1 MAAMASFQRLSGGR
15 PHRPGRLRF
24 RPGVSLVLFAIL
36 LAVLWFAGGGSR
48 ADLIGQV
55 LVRATAWVLLV
66 TAILFAPA
74 PSWRSTGPVAAL
86 LCGAAAIAC
95 LQLVPLPPG
104 LWQMLPGRAVLTE
117 AAAASGQPQPWRAW
131 SIVPGATANA
141 LSALVVPLAVL
152 VLVAGMRPDARRHLP
167 AMLLGFAGLTM
178 SIGLLQFSG
187 ATLNNPFVNDTPGE
201 VSALFANRNHF
212 ALLMAIGCAVAP
224 AWAFMDRSQLR
235 WRGPL
240 AGSLVLMSLL
250 AIVASGSRSGVML
263 GAVALMLGLAIIA
276 RPARHLLRRQPRW
289 LFPAILSGVVL
300 LAIALVTVSVLA
312 GRAIAIDRLAT
323 SEVGADMRSRG
334 LPTVLGMVREYFPFG
349 SGLGSFETMFRMHEP
364 FDLLKPTYFNH
375 AHNDWLEIVL
385 DTGLPGLLLLA
396 CGVLWWGMASVRAW
410 RSDALTPRAGSAIV
424 LLVMAASVF
433 DYPARTP
440 AILAILALAALWL
453 AGVGVTSALPR
464 TEQHL

>member
-1 MAAMASFQRLSGGR
+1 MPSFRRLSGGR

-24 RPGVSLVLFAIL
+24 QPGVSFVLFAIL
-36 LAVLWFAGGGSR
+36 LAVLWLAGGGSR

-66 TAILFAPA
+66 IAILFAPA
-74 PSWRSTGPVAAL
+74 PSWRRTGPVAAL

-117 AAAASGQPQPWRAW
+117 AASASGQPQPWRAW
-131 SIVPGATANA
+131 SIVPGATVNA

-167 AMLLGFAGLTM
+167 AMLLGFAGSTM
-178 SIGLLQFSG
+178 FIGLLQFSG

-240 AGSLVLMSLL
+240 AGGLVLMSLL

-276 RPARHLLRRQPRW
+276 RPTRHLLRRKPRW
-289 LFPAILSGVVL
+289 VFPAILTGVL
-300 LAIALVTVSVLA
+300 MLAIALVTVSVLA

-323 SEVGADMRSRG
+323 GEVGEDMRSRG
-334 LPTVLGMVREYFPFG
+334 LPTVLGMIREYFPFG
-349 SGLGSFETMFRMHEP
+349 SGLGGFETMFRMHEP
-364 FDLLKPTYFNH
+364 FELLKPTYFNH

-396 CGVLWWGMASVRAW
+396 CGVLWWGVASIRAW
-410 RSDALTPRAGSAIV
+410 RIDALTPRTGSAIV
-424 LLVMAASVF
+424 LLVMVASVF

-453 AGVGVTSALPR
+453 AGVGATSALPR

>member
-1 MAAMASFQRLSGGR
+1 MPSFLRLSGGR
-15 PHRPGRLRF
+15 PHRPGRPRF
-24 RPGVSLVLFAIL
+24 QPGVSFLLFAIL
-36 LAVLWFAGGGSR
+36 LATLWVAGGGSR

-55 LVRATAWVLLV
+55 LVRAMAWAVLV
-66 TAILFAPA
+66 IAILFAPI
-74 PSWRSTGPVAAL
+74 PSLRGARPVAAL
-86 LCGAAAIAC
+86 LFGAAAIAC
-95 LQLVPLPPG
+95 VQLVPLPPG
-104 LWQMLPGRAVLTE
+104 LWQILPGRAVLAE

-131 SIVPGATANA
+131 SIVPGATVNA
-141 LSALVVPLAVL
+141 LSSLVVPLAVL
-152 VLVAGMRPDARRHLP
+152 ILVAGMRPAPQRYLP
-167 AMLLGFAGLTM
+167 AMLLGFAALTM
-178 SIGLLQFSG
+178 FIGLLQFSG

-224 AWAFMDRSQLR
+224 AWAFMDRIQLR

-240 AGSLVLMSLL
+240 AGGLVLIFLL

-263 GAVALMLGLAIIA
+263 GAVALMLGLALIA
-276 RPARHLLRRQPRW
+276 RPARHLLRRKPRW
-289 LFPAILSGVVL
+289 VLPAILSGVAM

-312 GRAIAIDRLAT
+312 GRAVAIDRVVT
-323 SEVGADMRSRG
+323 SDVGQDMRSRG
-334 LPTVLGMVREYFPFG
+334 LPTVLGMIRDYLPFG
-349 SGLGSFETMFRMHEP
+349 SGLGGFETLFRLHEP

-385 DTGLPGLLLLA
+385 DTGVPGLLLLV

-410 RSDALTPRAGSAIV
+410 RTDALVPKTGSAIV
-424 LLVMAASVF
+424 LLIMAASVF

-440 AILAILALAALWL
+440 AILAILTLAALWL